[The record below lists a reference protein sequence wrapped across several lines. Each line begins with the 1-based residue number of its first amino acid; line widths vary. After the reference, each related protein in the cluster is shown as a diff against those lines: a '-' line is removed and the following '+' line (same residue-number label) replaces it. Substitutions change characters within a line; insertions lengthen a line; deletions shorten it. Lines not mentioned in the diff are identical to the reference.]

1 MSRIEK
7 MSILGVRSF
16 GPRHPE
22 AIAFNTPLTLIVGYN
37 GSGKTTIIECLKYA
51 TTGELPPNSKGGA
64 FIHDPNLVGEKD
76 VQAQIKLSFRSTV
89 GESFVVTRNVQLV
102 VKKQSRTQKTLEG
115 SLLLRS
121 NGDRQVISTRVMELD
136 KLVPEKL
143 GVSPAVLNAVIFCHQ
158 DESLWPM
165 SAPADLKKK
174 FDEIFEAQKYAKVI
188 EHLKTLRKDKGV
200 ELRILQAQETQD
212 KENKE
217 RADRV
222 DKELNK
228 LTREI
233 QDARDKCDELLE
245 QIQDEDLRVKQKW
258 EQANSSLRIINELQ
272 TKQEKL
278 EYKKDAI
285 AELRDRIEESTESDE
300 YLRDALNQ
308 YEQTVERMNT
318 DRDQK
323 VAQFGTLQTELKT
336 TRAKHTAKAEEQ
348 GKHQSDKDKYDRQ
361 LVTQRQLIQQ
371 AAEKH
376 EIRGYDGD
384 LDDQEINA
392 FYERIQKMLQET
404 KRDLERLQRENAAEL
419 DAKSAV
425 ITELE
430 SQKASRIRER
440 KTSSQRIA
448 ILQRD
453 ITKIQGDL
461 NNFDVD
467 EGAEAVLRT
476 EMKGLETR
484 IKEAK
489 ADNKVAQLD
498 SQIKELN
505 NEIVALEAQG
515 AKLSSELVECT
526 NLAASRAQLQ
536 YRQGQLHERKQELG
550 ILQKTFNQ
558 QLSDLI
564 GKDWAPETIESDFQ
578 KALRRLNDKVS
589 ELRKAKDSTQ
599 QELKQVEFKLTTAR
613 DKQTKSVKERDNCKK
628 DVSDALDTVK
638 TLPQGFPEHATIDH
652 YSELVEWLEKE
663 LKELDEHLKLAGGW
677 SKYFTRAKKRAEKHN
692 MCILCERSLGDD
704 DEAREKLM
712 ENIMAGL
719 ELDNKDKLL
728 KEQAETSQDLRELRS
743 VRVKYDTYGR
753 LCKELPSIAEEIAS
767 LTSQKDKLV
776 RLLEDQDD
784 TFKDAEEKRNS
795 ADVLNKSVMKIAQA
809 VKDIAE
815 LEKHIERSQQNES
828 IQVRSPNE
836 INADQTA
843 CADQLRVAQG
853 KLTKLT
859 AERQRMKDLASQLE
873 VEKLELKHKITEVVQ
888 QLEHKKRLQ
897 DTIKNH
903 KEEQSELR
911 KTMQEIDKEVVNIDP
926 DIASARAALDETRKQ
941 GRAKEQRIAEERDGI
956 SNTVSELKM
965 INREIQDYLDRG
977 GPANLA
983 SNQRAI
989 ASLESTMAT
998 LERDMK
1004 EVTIQINKLNKEID
1018 NSDAKRRNIA
1028 DNLTYRK
1035 NLRERD
1041 ALESEIAELESRN
1054 AQEDYDRLAKEAHYL
1069 ESKRGKL
1076 NAERERLMGSMST
1089 KDEQFSRLNEE
1100 YEIELKGARARYKE
1114 SHIKVEVTKAAIEDL
1129 ARGRMALEHAIMKYH
1144 SLKMEEINRIV
1155 GDLWQNTYQGTD
1167 IDTIQ
1172 IRSDMDSAAMAAAS
1186 DAAKTTRSSYNYRV
1200 SMFKGDTE
1208 MDMRGRCSAG
1218 QKVLACIIIRL
1229 ALAESFGIN
1238 CGLIA
1243 LDEPTTNLDS
1253 DNIRSLAESLHAIIK
1268 QRRSQ
1273 NNLQLVVITHDEE
1286 FLKHMQCSE
1295 FCDDFFRVKR
1305 DENQNSVIT
1314 RENITRISE

>member
-1 MSRIEK
+1 MSKIEK

-51 TTGELPPNSKGGA
+51 TTGELPPNSKVGGA
-64 FIHDPNLVGEKD
+64 FIHDPNLD
-76 VQAQIKLSFRSTV
+76 VQAQIKLSFRSTL
-89 GESFVVTRNVQLV
+89 GESFVL
-102 VKKQSRTQKTLEG
+102 KAKRTQNALEG
-115 SLLLRS
+115 SLLLRA
-121 NGDRQVISTRVMELD
+121 NGNRQVISTKLD

-143 GVSPAVLNAVIFCHQ
+143 GVSPAVLDA

-165 SAPADLKKK
+165 APPAELKKR

-188 EHLKTLRKDKGV
+188 DNLKHLRKQKGE
-200 ELRILQAQETQD
+200 ELRILKVQEAQD

-217 RADRV
+217 RLDKVDR
-222 DKELNK
+222 ELNK

-233 QDARDKCDELLE
+233 QEARDKYDELLE
-245 QIQDEDLRVKQKW
+245 QIKDEDVRIKQKW
-258 EQANSSLRIINELQ
+258 EQANSFLRIVNELQ

-285 AELRDRIEESTESDE
+285 AELRERIEESTESDE
-300 YLRDALNQ
+300 YLRDVLNQ
-308 YEQTVERMNT
+308 YGQTVERMNS

-336 TRAKHTAKAEEQ
+336 ARAKHTAKAEEQ

-361 LVTQRQLIQQ
+361 LVSQRQMIQE

-392 FYERIQKMLQET
+392 FYERIQKMLQDT
-404 KRDLERLQRENAAEL
+404 KRDLERLQRDNAAEL
-419 DAKSAV
+419 DAKSAI

-430 SQKASRIRER
+430 SRKASRIRDR
-440 KTSSQRIA
+440 KTSSQRVA
-448 ILQRD
+448 TLQRD
-453 ITKIQGDL
+453 ITKLQGEL
-461 NNFDVD
+461 NNLDVD

-476 EMKGLETR
+476 EMEGLESK
-484 IKEAK
+484 IKAAK
-489 ADNKVAQLD
+489 ADNKVAELD
-498 SQIKELN
+498 SQITELN
-505 NEIVALEAQG
+505 NEVLTLEAQG
-515 AKLSSELVECT
+515 AKLSRELVEYT
-526 NLAASRAQLQ
+526 NLASERAQLEL
-536 YRQGQLHERKQELG
+536 RKKQLTERKRELD
-550 ILQKTFNQ
+550 ILKNTFNQ
-558 QLSDLI
+558 QLTDVV
-564 GKDWAPETIESDFQ
+564 GRDWTPETIESDFQ
-578 KALRRLNDKVS
+578 KALRRLSDRLS

-599 QELKQVEFKLTTAR
+599 QELKQVEYKLTTAR
-613 DKQTKSVKERDNCKK
+613 EKQTKSVKERDNCKK
-628 DVSDALDTVK
+628 DVLEALIKVQRPDDMPATVSVDDY
-638 TLPQGFPEHATIDH
+638 TET
-652 YSELVEWLEKE
+652 VEWTEKE
-663 LKELDEHLKLAGGW
+663 LKEIDTDLELAGGW
-677 SKYFTRAKKRAEKHN
+677 AKYFTRAKTKAEKKHI
-692 MCILCERSLGDD
+692 CLLCERSVEGDK
-704 DEAREKLM
+704 EAKAKLM
-712 ENIMAGL
+712 ENIEAKL
-719 ELDNKDKLL
+719 NLQNKDKLL
-728 KEQAETSQDLRELRS
+728 EDQARYRRYLGTLRS
-743 VRVKYDTYGR
+743 YETYGR
-753 LCKELPSIAEEIAS
+753 LCKELPSMAEEITA
-767 LTSQKDKLV
+767 LTSQKEKL
-776 RLLEDQDD
+776 DQDG
-784 TFKDAEEKRNS
+784 TFKVAEEERNA
-795 ADVLNKSVMKIAQA
+795 ADVLSKSA
-809 VKDIAE
+809 VKDIADSE
-815 LEKHIERSQQNES
+815 RHIERSQQNSS
-828 IQVRSPNE
+828 IQVRSADE
-836 INADQTA
+836 INDDQTT
-843 CADQLRVAQG
+843 CAEQLRVAQA

-859 AERQRMKDLASQLE
+859 TERQRLKDLAARLE
-873 VEKLELKHKITEVVQ
+873 VERLELKHKITEAVQ
-888 QLEHKKRLQ
+888 KLEHKKRLQ

-903 KEEQSELR
+903 KEEQSQLR
-911 KTMQEIDKEVVNIDP
+911 KNMQDIDKEVEGIDP
-926 DIASARAALDETRKQ
+926 EIASARAALEESRKQ
-941 GRAKEQRIAEERDGI
+941 GRAREQRIAEERDGI
-956 SNTVSELKM
+956 ATTM

-989 ASLESTMAT
+989 ASLESTIAT

-1004 EVTIQINKLNKEID
+1004 DLTIQINKLNKEID

-1041 ALESEIAELESRN
+1041 ALEEEIEELESRN
-1054 AQEDYDRLAKEAHYL
+1054 AQEDYDRLVKEAHKL
-1069 ESKRGKL
+1069 EFRRGEL
-1076 NAERERLMGSMST
+1076 NAESERLMGSMST
-1089 KDEQFSRLNEE
+1089 KDEQFARLEEE

-1114 SHIKVEVTKAAIEDL
+1114 SHIKVETTKAAIEDL
-1129 ARGRMALEHAIMKYH
+1129 ARGTMALDHAIMQYH
-1144 SLKMEEINRIV
+1144 SLKMEEINRTI
-1155 GDLWQNTYQGTD
+1155 GELWQSTYQGTD

-1172 IRSDMDSAAMAAAS
+1172 IRSDMESTASGAAN
-1186 DAAKTTRSSYNYRV
+1186 TRRVFNYRV
-1200 SMFKGDTE
+1200 YMIKGDTE

-1229 ALAESFGIN
+1229 ALAESFGAN

-1268 QRRSQ
+1268 ARRSQ

-1286 FLKHMQCSE
+1286 FLKHMQCSD

>member
-1 MSRIEK
+1 
-7 MSILGVRSF
+7 
-16 GPRHPE
+16 
-22 AIAFNTPLTLIVGYN
+22 
-37 GSGKTTIIECLKYA
+37 
-51 TTGELPPNSKGGA
+51 
-64 FIHDPNLVGEKD
+64 
-76 VQAQIKLSFRSTV
+76 
-89 GESFVVTRNVQLV
+89 
-102 VKKQSRTQKTLEG
+102 
-115 SLLLRS
+115 
-121 NGDRQVISTRVMELD
+121 MELD

-143 GVSPAVLNAVIFCHQ
+143 GVSPAVLDAVIFCHQ

-188 EHLKTLRKDKGV
+188 ENLKLLKKKKGE
-200 ELRILQAQETQD
+200 ELRILKVQEAQD

-222 DKELNK
+222 DRELSK

-233 QDARDKCDELLE
+233 QEARDKCNELLD
-245 QIQDEDLRVKQKW
+245 QIEHEDVRIKQKW
-258 EQANSSLRIINELQ
+258 EQANSFLRIVNELQ

-285 AELRDRIEESTESDE
+285 AELRERIEESTGSDE

-336 TRAKHTAKAEEQ
+336 ARVKHTAKAEEQ

-361 LVTQRQLIQQ
+361 LVSQRQMIQE

-392 FYERIQKMLQET
+392 FYERIQKMLQDT
-404 KRDLERLQRENAAEL
+404 KRNLERLQRDNAAEL

-430 SQKASRIRER
+430 SRKASRIRDR
-440 KTSSQRIA
+440 KTSSQRVA
-448 ILQRD
+448 TLQRD
-453 ITKIQGDL
+453 ITKLQGDL
-461 NNFDVD
+461 NNLDVD

-476 EMKGLETR
+476 EMKGLESR
-484 IKEAK
+484 IKQAK
-489 ADNKVAQLD
+489 ADNKVAELD

-505 NEIVALEAQG
+505 NEVLTLEAQG
-515 AKLSSELVECT
+515 AKLSRELVECT
-526 NLAASRAQLQ
+526 NLAAERAQLEL
-536 YRQGQLHERKQELG
+536 RKNQLKERKGELD
-550 ILQKTFNQ
+550 ILKSTFNQ
-558 QLSDLI
+558 QLTEVI
-564 GKDWAPETIESDFQ
+564 GKDWISETIETDFQ
-578 KALRRLNDKVS
+578 KALRRLSDRLS
-589 ELRKAKDSTQ
+589 ELRKTKDSTQ

-613 DKQTKSVKERDNCKK
+613 EKQTKSVKERDSCKK
-628 DVSDALDTVK
+628 DVYGAVEKAATKEMLARGVSVDDYAETVA
-638 TLPQGFPEHATIDH
+638 EI
-652 YSELVEWLEKE
+652 EKE
-663 LKELDEHLKLAGGW
+663 LKIIDTDMELDEYLTE
-677 SKYFTRAKKRAEKHN
+677 YFTSAKEAAEEKKT
-692 MCILCERSLGDD
+692 CYLCDQSLAN
-704 DEAREKLM
+704 EKVMQKLM
-712 ENIMAGL
+712 KKIRKK
-719 ELDNKDKLL
+719 LDDKHKDEQL
-728 KEQAETSQDLRELRS
+728 KEQAMFRRLLGTLRS
-743 VRVKYDTYGR
+743 VRTKYETYGR
-753 LCKELPSIAEEIAS
+753 LCKELPGLVEEINT
-767 LTSQKDKLV
+767 LTSEKERLV
-776 RLLEDQDD
+776 RQLEDQDG
-784 TFKDAEEKRNS
+784 TFKAAEEKRNA
-795 ADVLNKSVMKIAQA
+795 ADGLSKSVLKIAQA
-809 VKDIAE
+809 VKDIADFE
-815 LEKHIERSQQNES
+815 RQVERSQQNSS
-828 IQVRSPNE
+828 IQVRSADE
-836 INADQTA
+836 INDDQTA
-843 CADQLRVAQG
+843 CAEQLRITQA

-859 AERQRMKDLASQLE
+859 AERQRLKDQAAQLE

-903 KEEQSELR
+903 KEEQNELR
-911 KTMQEIDKEVVNIDP
+911 KNMQDIDKEVESIDP
-926 DIASARAALDETRKQ
+926 EIASARAALEESRKQ
-941 GRAKEQRIAEERDGI
+941 GRAREQRIAEERDGI
-956 SNTVSELKM
+956 ATTVSELKM

-989 ASLESTMAT
+989 ASLENTIAT

-1004 EVTIQINKLNKEID
+1004 ELTTQIHKLNKEID
-1018 NSDAKRRNIA
+1018 NSDTKRRNIA

-1041 ALESEIAELESRN
+1041 ALEEEIEELVSRN
-1054 AQEDYDRLAKEAHYL
+1054 AQEDYDRLVKEAHYL
-1069 ESKRGKL
+1069 ESRRGKL
-1076 NAERERLMGSMST
+1076 NADRDRLMGSMST
-1089 KDEQFSRLNEE
+1089 KDEQFARLNDE
-1100 YEIELKGARARYKE
+1100 YEIELKGARARFKE
-1114 SHIKVEVTKAAIEDL
+1114 SHIKVETTKAAIEDL
-1129 ARGRMALEHAIMKYH
+1129 ARGMVALDQAIMQYH
-1144 SLKMEEINRIV
+1144 SLKMEEINRTI
-1155 GDLWQNTYQGTD
+1155 GELWQSTYQGTD

-1172 IRSDMDSAAMAAAS
+1172 IRSDMDSSAS
-1186 DAAKTTRSSYNYRV
+1186 GGASGNTRRIYNYRV
-1200 SMFKGDTE
+1200 SMIKGDTE

-1229 ALAESFGIN
+1229 ALAESFGLN

-1268 QRRSQ
+1268 ARKSQ

-1305 DENQNSVIT
+1305 DENQNSVIS